1 MPETPLPIGSF
12 TSPQVKRVHYGE
24 GCLSGLP
31 AAVDELGGTRVFI
44 ITGHSLMQQGTIL
57 GRIQELLGD
66 RCVGVF
72 GETRQHV
79 PRATVLAATRAAQ
92 SADADLLISFG
103 GGTPND
109 TAKLVALCLAEN
121 VTSERQLDRYRIRF
135 QYPDKLEIPAVHNPC
150 LPHISISTTLS
161 AGEFTNFAGATDEER
176 KVKDLYTGDGLWVS
190 EAFLD
195 PVVTTATPG
204 WLWASTGIRAVD
216 HAIETVCSK
225 ISIPFSDGL
234 SLEALRLLQ
243 QHLPR
248 STSDR
253 DDLES
258 AGYCQVAAWM
268 SIYNL
273 TNVQVGLS
281 HGLGHQLGA
290 RNDVPHGVTSCIM
303 LPRVMEFNR
312 SLTAPQQRRIA
323 EAMGVDTRNADDN
336 EAAAAAVS
344 ALENLIDTLGIPR
357 RLSDWGVTEADLA
370 LIAQDALEDLVVATN
385 PRPIATQEEVVEL
398 LHRAL

>member
-1 MPETPLPIGSF
+1 M
-12 TSPQVKRVHYGE
+12 
-24 GCLSGLP
+24 
-31 AAVDELGGTRVFI
+31 
-44 ITGHSLMQQGTIL
+44 
-57 GRIQELLGD
+57 
-66 RCVGVF
+66 
-72 GETRQHV
+72 
-79 PRATVLAATRAAQ
+79 
-92 SADADLLISFG
+92 SA
-103 GGTPND
+103 
-109 TAKLVALCLAEN
+109 
-121 VTSERQLDRYRIRF
+121 
-135 QYPDKLEIPAVHNPC
+135 
-150 LPHISISTTLS
+150 
-161 AGEFTNFAGATDEER
+161 
-176 KVKDLYTGDGLWVS
+176 
-190 EAFLD
+190 AFLD
-195 PVVTTATPG
+195 PAVTTATPG

-216 HAIETVCSK
+216 HAIETVCSR
-225 ISIPFSDGL
+225 ISFPFSDGL
-234 SLEALRLLQ
+234 ALEALRLLQ

-248 STSDR
+248 SASNR

-258 AGYCQVAAWM
+258 SGYCQLAAWM

-312 SLTAPQQRRIA
+312 SMTAPQQRRIA
-323 EAMGVDTRNADDN
+323 EAMGVDTRNADDD

-357 RLSDWGVTEADLA
+357 RLSDWGVSEADLA

-398 LHRAL
+398 LHRALQASCQGHRNRIGGQRRLKVLLGPFAPCIRGNGLNAQTRGPSRGTCRTERDRFGGRSGQEAGPRCFRYANSHTAF

>member
-1 MPETPLPIGSF
+1 MPENPLPTGSF

-24 GCLSGLP
+24 GCLSALP
-31 AAVDELGGTRVFI
+31 AAVDELGGTRAFI
-44 ITGHSLMQQGTIL
+44 ITGNSLMQQGTIL
-57 GRIQELLGD
+57 GQIQELLGD
-66 RCVGVF
+66 RCAGVF
-72 GETRQHV
+72 ADTRQHV
-79 PRATVLAATRAAQ
+79 PRDTVLAATRAAQ

-121 VTSERQLDRYRIRF
+121 VTDENQLDRYRVRF
-135 QYPDKLEIPAVHNPC
+135 QYPDKLEIPAVNNPC

-176 KVKDLYTGDGLWVS
+176 KVKDLYTGEGLWVS
-190 EAFLD
+190 TAFLD
-195 PVVTTATPG
+195 PAVTTATPG
-204 WLWASTGIRAVD
+204 WLWASTGIRSVD

-225 ISIPFSDGL
+225 ISFPFSDGL
-234 SLEALRLLQ
+234 ALESLRLLHQ
-243 QHLPR
+243 NLPR

-253 DDLES
+253 DDLVS

-268 SIYNL
+268 SIYAL
-273 TNVQVGLS
+273 TNVQMGLS

-290 RNDVPHGVTSCIM
+290 RNDVPHGVTSCII

-312 SLTAPQQRRIA
+312 PVTAPQQRRIA
-323 EAMGVDTRNADDN
+323 EAMGVDTRNANDD

-357 RLSDWGVTEADLA
+357 RLSDWGVSEADLA
-370 LIAQDALEDLVVATN
+370 LIAQDAMEDLVVATN
-385 PRPIATQEEVVEL
+385 PRPIASQEEVVDL
-398 LHRAL
+398 LLRAF